1 MSEAYAVLSNA
12 ERRGTYDEERA
23 GRGIQNIEHLA
34 REIIGDFLG
43 KRRRRQEGGDVRFDL
58 RISLSEASAGVSR
71 RITFQVPEPCAG
83 CGGSG
88 AAPGGSS
95 PCPICHGKG
104 EIKERPG
111 FLSLPRPCARCGGQ
125 GVAITKPCTSCGGVG
140 TVERERVYNVKLPP
154 GVRDGDVKIL
164 DGEGEQGSGGGKP
177 GDLHI
182 VVHVEPHPFLVQ
194 EGNNVV
200 LELPIRFALA
210 ALGGVVEVPTLSGR
224 VRMKVPPGT
233 QSGRIFRLAGKGLP
247 GPGGRGD
254 QLVQVVLETPAHLAG
269 EAAERLRAFDRS
281 CDTTT
286 HPLMAAFADKL
297 RELEKG
303 R

>member
-12 ERRGTYDEERA
+12 ERRGTYDEGRA
-23 GRGIQNIEHLA
+23 GRVQNLEHLA
-34 REIIGDFLG
+34 REILGDFLG
-43 KRRRRQEGGDVRFDL
+43 KRRRRQDGGDVRFDL
-58 RISLSEASAGVSR
+58 RISLREAAEGVGR
-71 RITFQVPEPCAG
+71 RVTFQVPEPCGG
-83 CGGSG
+83 CGGTG

-95 PCPICHGKG
+95 PCPACLGKG

-111 FLSLPRPCARCGGQ
+111 FLSLARPCARCGGQ
-125 GVAITKPCTSCGGVG
+125 GVAITKACGSCGGVG
-140 TVERERVYNVKLPP
+140 TVERERTYTVKLPP

-164 DGEGEQGSGGGKP
+164 DGEGEPGSGGGRP

-182 VVHVEPHPFLVQ
+182 VVHVVPHPFLMQ

-210 ALGGVVEVPTLSGR
+210 ALGGVVEVPTLSGQ

-254 QLVQVVLETPAHLAG
+254 QLVEVVVETPTGLAG

-281 CDTTT
+281 CGTTT
-286 HPLMAAFADKL
+286 HPLMAAFAEKL
-297 RELEKG
+297 RELENSK
-303 R
+303 